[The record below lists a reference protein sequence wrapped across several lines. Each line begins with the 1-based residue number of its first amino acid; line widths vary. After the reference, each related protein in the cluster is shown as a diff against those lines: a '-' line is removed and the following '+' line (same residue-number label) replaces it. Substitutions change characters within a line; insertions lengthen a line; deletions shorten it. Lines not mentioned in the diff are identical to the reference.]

1 LNLHLRFALTDDPLH
16 PPIVAPLP
24 DPWPEPV
31 SGEELL
37 HAIEDVFASY
47 VFLPKGAGVALSL
60 WTVHTYAFEAAEHFP
75 ILSAVSPE
83 KRCGKTT
90 LLRVLD
96 GLVRRPLLASHY
108 TTAVIARLMD
118 KYRPTLLID
127 EADTFL
133 HGNAGMTGILNAG
146 HLRGGSIV
154 HNAPVDNVWTPVML
168 SVWGPKSIAAIGTLP
183 STILDRSIAIHL
195 HRKPAHV
202 AAKKR
207 WESHV
212 KDDLEDL
219 RRKLVRWTVD
229 HSAEL
234 NASDPRMPASLNDR
248 AQDNWRPLIAI
259 ADAVGGIWPDKARDA
274 ARVLTDADADDL
286 TLSQMALEDFRTIIE
301 QSPDR
306 RIRTQDLVAKFRE
319 MTDRPWIEF
328 QGRSRSITA
337 RDIATLLKPYGIE
350 PKKIRFGE
358 PFQGYEVDLNVQD
371 MFDRYTPPTPEL
383 PEHPERGG
391 DDT

>member
-1 LNLHLRFALTDDPLH
+1 MPDDPVH

-24 DPWPEPV
+24 EPWPEPV
-31 SGEELL
+31 SGEDLL
-37 HAIEDVFASY
+37 HGIEDVVTSY
-47 VFLPKGAGVALSL
+47 VFLPKGAGVALAL

-90 LLRVLD
+90 LLKVLD
-96 GLVRRPLLASHY
+96 GLVRQPLLASHY

-146 HLRGGSIV
+146 HMRGGSIV
-154 HNAPVDNVWTPVML
+154 HNTLVDNIWTPVML
-168 SVWGPKSIAAIGTLP
+168 SVAGPKSIAAIGTLP

-195 HRKPAHV
+195 HRKPVHV
-202 AAKKR
+202 ATRKR

-212 KDDLEDL
+212 KDDLADL
-219 RRKLVRWTVD
+219 RKKIVRWTGD
-229 HSAEL
+229 HSADL
-234 NASDPRMPASLNDR
+234 TISDPELPTSLNDR
-248 AQDNWRPLIAI
+248 AADNWRPLIAI

-286 TLSQMALEDFRTIIE
+286 TLSQMALEDFRAIIE
-301 QSPDR
+301 RSPDR
-306 RIRTQDLVAKFRE
+306 RIKSQDLAARFLE
-319 MTDRPWIEF
+319 IADRPWFYF
-328 QGRSRSITA
+328 QGRQRGISA
-337 RDIATLLKPYGIE
+337 RDIAALLKPYEIK
-350 PKKIRFGE
+350 PKKLRFGDQTL
-358 PFQGYEVDLNVQD
+358 QGYEVDLNVQD
-371 MFDRYTPPTPEL
+371 MFDRYTRPQPEL